1 MTKSLPSCIYIQN
14 LTKSYGSLSVLEQVN
29 MTLRRDTCC
38 CLMSPSGSGKTTL
51 FRLLMGLEKPDG
63 GTISTDGPAPFSSLK
78 LSAVFQEDR
87 LCESFSP
94 IENVLLTA
102 GPGAD
107 AASIRRELACLL
119 PKECLTRPVSTLS
132 GGMKRRVAILRALL
146 APSDLLL
153 MDEPFT
159 GLDVEMKSEVIRYI
173 KAHRNGRFLLFTTH
187 QEEDARLLD
196 ADILHLTNER
206 GGDF

>member
-1 MTKSLPSCIYIQN
+1 MTHALPSCIIIQN
-14 LTKSYGSLSVLEQVN
+14 LTKSYGSLPVLDQVH
-29 MTLRRDTCC
+29 MTIRRDTCC

-63 GTISTDGPAPFSSLK
+63 GTISTDGPAFSSLK

-119 PKECLTRPVSTLS
+119 PEECLTRPVSTLS

-159 GLDVEMKSEVIRYI
+159 GLDGEMKSEVIRYI
-173 KAHRNGRFLLFTTH
+173 KARRNGRFLLFTTH
-187 QEEDARLLD
+187 QEEEARLLD
-196 ADILHLTNER
+196 ADILHLTKER